1 VFTFWS
7 LPVPPPHHDS
17 TRHPNPAAHGSAK
30 PAATSRGNSPP
41 RGPKLLDRV
50 RLTAR
55 AVHLAPST
63 ERAYVSWIRRYI
75 LFHGKQHPLS
85 LREPA
90 VNEFLTSLAVERHV
104 AASTQNQAL
113 AALLFLYD
121 AVLHSPL
128 ERLEDVVRA
137 RKPKRLP
144 SVLTHDEVALLLAT
158 LTGAPATIATL
169 LYGAGLRLAE
179 ALHLRIKDL
188 DIDRRQLMIREAK
201 GNKDRIS
208 VLPECLVA
216 ELSGSLESWRAEH
229 ARAVARG
236 AGRVRLPTALAR
248 KYPSLEIDWAWQ
260 WVFPAARDYFD
271 REAGRHYRHHVHEST
286 IQGAVRDAVRQ
297 ARIPKRATC
306 HTLRHSFAT
315 HLLEAGHDIRT
326 VQELLG
332 HNDVRTTMIY
342 AHVLNRGGPLIRSP
356 ADLLG
361 SPGLSRPRAGEQPPQ
376 PRRPIT

>member
-1 VFTFWS
+1 MRPPFD
-7 LPVPPPHHDS
+7 PVRVHDQAAVDRAMPTDS
-17 TRHPNPAAHGSAK
+17 RNPVD
-30 PAATSRGNSPP
+30 RP

-50 RLTAR
+50 RMATR
-55 AVHLAPST
+55 ALHLARST
-63 ERAYVSWIRRYI
+63 ERAYVSWIRQYV
-75 LFHGKQHPLS
+75 LFHGKRHPVS

-90 VNEFLTSLAVERHV
+90 VNEFLTSLAVERNV

-121 AVLHSPL
+121 AVLHAPL
-128 ERLEDVVRA
+128 DRVNDVIRA

-144 SVLTHDEVALLLAT
+144 AVLTQAEVALLLTA
-158 LTGAPATIATL
+158 LAGEPATIATL
-169 LYGAGLRLAE
+169 LYGAGLRLNE
-179 ALHLRIKDL
+179 ALHLRVKDL
-188 DIDRRQLMIREAK
+188 DIDRRQIVVREAK

-216 ELSGSLESWRAEH
+216 TLSSSLDRWRAEH
-229 ARAVARG
+229 ALAVTRG
-236 AGRVRLPTALAR
+236 AGRVRLPTALER
-248 KYPSLEIDWAWQ
+248 KYPTLETDWAWQ

-271 REAGRHYRHHVHEST
+271 RAAGRHYRHHVHEST
-286 IQGAVRDAVRQ
+286 IQRAVRDA
-297 ARIPKRATC
+297 AREARLPKRATC

-356 ADLLG
+356 ADRLCG
-361 SPGLSRPRAGEQPPQ
+361 PVLSRPPAVE
-376 PRRPIT
+376 PRPRPGRGSP

>member
-1 VFTFWS
+1 
-7 LPVPPPHHDS
+7 
-17 TRHPNPAAHGSAK
+17 
-30 PAATSRGNSPP
+30 
-41 RGPKLLDRV
+41 
-50 RLTAR
+50 
-55 AVHLAPST
+55 VHLARST

-75 LFHGKQHPLS
+75 LFHGKQHPAS

-90 VNEFLTSLAVERHV
+90 VNKFLTSLAVDRDV

-113 AALLFLYD
+113 AALLFLYE

-128 ERLEDVVRA
+128 ERIGDVIRA

-144 SVLTHDEVALLLAT
+144 AVLTQEEVALLLAG
-158 LTGAPATIATL
+158 LTGEPATIATL
-169 LYGAGLRLAE
+169 LYGAGLRLNE
-179 ALHLRIKDL
+179 ALHLRVKDL
-188 DIDRRQLMIREAK
+188 DIDRRHVVIREAK
-201 GNKDRIS
+201 GNKDRVS
-208 VLPECLVA
+208 VLPECLVPA
-216 ELSGSLESWRAEH
+216 LCNTLGRWRAAH
-229 ARAVARG
+229 AVAVTRG

-248 KYPSLEIDWAWQ
+248 KYPTLETDWAWQ

-271 REAGRHYRHHVHEST
+271 RTAGRHYRHHIHEST
-286 IQGAVRDAVRQ
+286 IQRAVRDA
-297 ARIPKRATC
+297 ARDARLPKRATC

-356 ADLLG
+356 ADSLCG
-361 SPGLSRPRAGEQPPQ
+361 PALSRQRAGEAPT
-376 PRRPIT
+376 RTTRPST

>member
-1 VFTFWS
+1 MK
-7 LPVPPPHHDS
+7 PPHD
-17 TRHPNPAAHGSAK
+17 PNRVPVHAA
-30 PAATSRGNSPP
+30 P

-50 RLTAR
+50 RMAAR
-55 AVHLAPST
+55 AVHLARST
-63 ERAYVSWIRRYI
+63 ERAYVSWIRRFI
-75 LFHGKQHPLS
+75 LFHHKQHPLS

-113 AALLFLYD
+113 AALLFLYN

-128 ERLEDVVRA
+128 ERLDDVVRA
-137 RKPKRLP
+137 RRPKRLP
-144 SVLTHDEVALLLAT
+144 SVLIHDEVAVLLAT
-158 LTGAPATIATL
+158 LAGEPATIATL
-169 LYGAGLRLAE
+169 LYGAGLRLTE
-179 ALHLRIKDL
+179 ALHLRVKDL
-188 DIDRRQLMIREAK
+188 DIDRRQIVIREAK
-201 GNKDRIS
+201 GDKDRIS
-208 VLPECLVA
+208 VLPECLVP
-216 ELSGSLESWRAEH
+216 ELSASLESWRAEH
-229 ARAVARG
+229 ALAVARG
-236 AGRVRLPTALAR
+236 AGRVRLPTALAC
-248 KYPSLEIDWAWQ
+248 KYPSLETDWGWQ

-286 IQGAVRDAVRQ
+286 IQGAVRDAVRR

-306 HTLRHSFAT
+306 HTLRHLFAT

-356 ADLLG
+356 ADGLRG
-361 SPGLSRPRAGEQPPQ
+361 PGLSRPRPGEPPSP
-376 PRRPIT
+376 PRRPLT

>member
-1 VFTFWS
+1 MRPPHDPAHVRHQAAPGP
-7 LPVPPPHHDS
+7 PVPTDS
-17 TRHPNPAAHGSAK
+17 RNTVD
-30 PAATSRGNSPP
+30 PP

-50 RLTAR
+50 RMAAR
-55 AVHLAPST
+55 ALHLARST
-63 ERAYVSWIRRYI
+63 ERAYVSWIRQYI
-75 LFHGKQHPLS
+75 LFHGKRHPAS

-90 VNEFLTSLAVERHV
+90 VNEFLTSLAVERNV

-121 AVLHSPL
+121 AVLHTPL
-128 ERLEDVVRA
+128 DRLNDVIRA

-144 SVLTHDEVALLLAT
+144 AVLTQEEVALLLTA
-158 LTGAPATIATL
+158 LAGEPATIATL
-169 LYGAGLRLAE
+169 LYGAGLRLNE
-179 ALHLRIKDL
+179 ALHLRVKDI
-188 DIDRRQLMIREAK
+188 DIDRRQIVIREAK

-208 VLPECLVA
+208 VLPECLVPT
-216 ELSGSLESWRAEH
+216 LSRSLDRWRAEH
-229 ARAVARG
+229 ALAVTRG
-236 AGRVRLPTALAR
+236 AGRVRLPTALER
-248 KYPSLEIDWAWQ
+248 KYPTLETDWAWQ

-271 REAGRHYRHHVHEST
+271 RAAGRHYRHHVHEST
-286 IQGAVRDAVRQ
+286 IQRAVRDA
-297 ARIPKRATC
+297 AREIRLPKRATC

-356 ADLLG
+356 ADRLCG
-361 SPGLSRPRAGEQPPQ
+361 PVLSRPPAAEPQ
-376 PRRPIT
+376 PRPGR

>member
-1 VFTFWS
+1 MK
-7 LPVPPPHHDS
+7 PPHDPDRVRTHSDH
-17 TRHPNPAAHGSAK
+17 RPD
-30 PAATSRGNSPP
+30 RSPGAGRIP
-41 RGPKLLDRV
+41 GLLRGPKLLDRV
-50 RLTAR
+50 RMAAR
-55 AVHLAPST
+55 ALHRARST

-75 LFHGKQHPLS
+75 LFHGKQHPAT

-90 VNEFLTSLAVERHV
+90 VNAFLTSLAVERHV

-121 AVLHSPL
+121 SVLHSPL
-128 ERLEDVVRA
+128 ERLEDVIRA

-144 SVLTHDEVALLLAT
+144 SVLTHDEVAALLGALA
-158 LTGAPATIATL
+158 GEPATIATL
-169 LYGAGLRLAE
+169 LYGAGLRLTE
-179 ALHLRIKDL
+179 ALHLRVKDV
-188 DIDRRQLMIREAK
+188 DINRRQIVIREAK

-208 VLPECLVA
+208 VLPECLVSV
-216 ELSGSLESWRAEH
+216 LSASLDRWRAEH
-229 ARAVARG
+229 ALAVGGG

-248 KYPSLEIDWAWQ
+248 KYPSLETDWAWQ

-271 REAGRHYRHHVHEST
+271 RAAGRHYRHHVHEST

-297 ARIPKRATC
+297 ARLPKRATC

-356 ADLLG
+356 ADRLCG
-361 SPGLSRPRAGEQPPQ
+361 PGLSRPSAGESPTPSG
-376 PRRPIT
+376 RPST